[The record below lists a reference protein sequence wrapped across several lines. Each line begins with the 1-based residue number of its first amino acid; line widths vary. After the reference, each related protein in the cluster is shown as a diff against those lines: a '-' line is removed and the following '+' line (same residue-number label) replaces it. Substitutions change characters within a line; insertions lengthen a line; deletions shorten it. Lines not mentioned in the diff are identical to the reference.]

1 MSGPERALADAAAHV
16 IEVARAM
23 GVRDVEVAAS
33 WQRDAQLE
41 LVDGA
46 ERRALEGES
55 WSVAIRVLGRGLGF
69 AATSDLSLEA
79 LEATLAQARAEAALT
94 HPTRLEGF
102 AAQPSSEPRDTLDPR
117 ATGVLGPRLH
127 AAARALERS
136 TLDGAGVR
144 AVRPASVG
152 EGIETW
158 LVSTPRS
165 GPVLSRASRAWAMA
179 VALAGPTDDEV
190 VGEAQDVAWALDD
203 VELTRVASVAR
214 ARALAKLGAER
225 LPTGPR
231 AVVLAPAVVAEL
243 LEALVGGLTGDV
255 YDRGGSFLAGRLGA
269 PVFGPGITLF
279 DDPHQPRLAGS
290 AWIDAEGVPTQ
301 PRALVREGR
310 IVALLDDAK
319 TAADGGRTGGGCAQ
333 RGSEFS
339 RPRPGPSNLVLAT
352 GTASRDALL
361 AGALLVESL
370 SGGHLVDGA
379 TDAVSVGVVGA
390 LFDAAGRR
398 GPSVAGVSLAA
409 PWTALLG
416 PGARASREAEAH
428 GAVIAPWLRVE
439 DVSIGGGDDE
449 DDDPEGDA

>member
-1 MSGPERALADAAAHV
+1 
-16 IEVARAM
+16 
-23 GVRDVEVAAS
+23 
-33 WQRDAQLE
+33 
-41 LVDGA
+41 
-46 ERRALEGES
+46 
-55 WSVAIRVLGRGLGF
+55 
-69 AATSDLSLEA
+69 
-79 LEATLAQARAEAALT
+79 
-94 HPTRLEGF
+94 
-102 AAQPSSEPRDTLDPR
+102 
-117 ATGVLGPRLH
+117 
-127 AAARALERS
+127 
-136 TLDGAGVR
+136 
-144 AVRPASVG
+144 VG

-158 LVSTPRS
+158 LVATPRS

-203 VELTRVASVAR
+203 VELARVAATAR

-225 LPTGPR
+225 LPTGAR

-243 LEALVGGLTGDV
+243 LEGLVGGLSGDV
-255 YDRGGSFLAGRLGA
+255 YDRGGSFLSGRLGA

-310 IVALLDDAK
+310 VVALLDDAK

-339 RPRPGPSNLVLAT
+339 RPRPGPSNLVLGT
-352 GTASRDALL
+352 GTTPREALL

-370 SGGHLVDGA
+370 SGGHLVDGGV
-379 TDAVSVGVVGA
+379 DAVSVGVVGA

-398 GPSVAGVSLAA
+398 GPSIAGVSLAA
-409 PWTALLG
+409 PWTTLLG
-416 PGARASREAEAH
+416 AGARASREAEAH

-439 DVSIGGGDDE
+439 DISIGGDVD
-449 DDDPEGDA
+449 DDDPEAGP